1 LSILNWR
8 RDPDY
13 EWRKM
18 LYEQQ
23 IKRIDE
29 RTRQIEKE
37 IAQLRQENARL
48 ARLNAWDQALDASI
62 KRLCFPPDSNLT
74 LPTPT
79 EPDSRPSSP

>member
-1 LSILNWR
+1 MLNWR

-13 EWRKM
+13 ERRKM
-18 LYEQQ
+18 LYEQ
-23 IKRIDE
+23 RMN
-29 RTRQIEKE
+29 RIEKE

>member
-1 LSILNWR
+1 MSILNWR

-18 LYEQQ
+18 LYEQ
-23 IKRIDE
+23 RMN
-29 RTRQIEKE
+29 RIEKE

>member
-1 LSILNWR
+1 MLNWR

-13 EWRKM
+13 ERRKM
-18 LYEQQ
+18 LYEQ
-23 IKRIDE
+23 RMN
-29 RTRQIEKE
+29 RIEKE
-37 IAQLRQENARL
+37 IEQLRQENARL